1 MVALT
6 DAGSGILTDVEDF
19 LGVYNDFLV
28 VGGVAAL
35 VTLLLTPLT
44 RIVAFRVGAVAP
56 PGERKVHAVP
66 TPSLGGLAMLGGV
79 AAGLVTAWLVGS
91 FDDVFRSFT
100 DIAGVAVAGLII
112 FAVGL
117 FDDIRD
123 VSAPAKVAGIV
134 LAGVTLAL
142 AGVSVLWFR
151 VPFAGFVQL
160 SSDLSVVVTVLWL
173 LVMANAVNL
182 IDGLD
187 GLAAGIVAIAS
198 GTFFVYAVQL
208 GADGVLF
215 DSNPG
220 ALLAV
225 ITCGVCI
232 GFLPLNM
239 HPAKTFMGDGGALLL
254 GLMLASSTVSVGG
267 RIDQAVSG
275 QVFFFFAPL
284 VIPLLLLGV
293 PLVDL
298 LLAVLRRATRKGV
311 AISDADKEH
320 LHHRLMRLGHG
331 HRRTV
336 LILWLWTGLL
346 CGMVLYSTISG
357 SGVGLMP
364 FAGGALALL
373 LFTVFHPGI
382 GTRTAPSGAAT
393 GDQT

>member
-1 MVALT
+1 M
-6 DAGSGILTDVEDF
+6 DDF
-19 LGVYNDFLV
+19 LI
-28 VGGVAAL
+28 VGAVAAV

-44 RIVAFRVGAVAP
+44 RILAFRVGAVASP
-56 PGERKVHAVP
+56 SARKVHVAP

-79 AAGLVTAWLVGS
+79 GAGLLTAWTLGT
-91 FDDVFRSFT
+91 FDPVFRSFT
-100 DIAGVAVAGLII
+100 DIAGVVVAALII
-112 FAVGL
+112 FSVGVA
-117 FDDIRD
+117 DDIRE

-134 LAGVTLAL
+134 LAGVVLAL

-151 VPFAGFVQL
+151 VPFTGFVQL
-160 SSDLSVVVTVLWL
+160 SSDLSVVVTVVWL

-187 GLAAGIVAIAS
+187 GLAGGIVAIAS
-198 GTFFVYAVQL
+198 GSFFVYATQL
-208 GADGVLF
+208 AEDGVLF

-225 ITCGVCI
+225 ITAGVCL

-254 GLMLASSTVSVGG
+254 GLMLAASTVSVGG
-267 RIDQAVSG
+267 RIDQAVDG

-293 PLVDL
+293 PLADL
-298 LLAVLRRATRKGV
+298 TLAVLRRATRKGV
-311 AISDADKEH
+311 GIADADKEH

-336 LILWLWTGLL
+336 LILWLWTALL
-346 CGMVLYSTISG
+346 CGVVLYTTITG
-357 SGVGLMP
+357 SGAAALP
-364 FAGGALALL
+364 FAGGALALAL
-373 LFTVFHPGI
+373 YTIFHPGI
-382 GTRTAPSGAAT
+382 GTTERAENSEAAEASPVETRT
-393 GDQT
+393 

>member
-1 MVALT
+1 MIAMNDIDSL
-6 DAGSGILTDVEDF
+6 
-19 LGVYNDFLV
+19 LGGYRDFLV

-35 VTLLLTPLT
+35 VTLILTPFT
-44 RIVAFRVGAVAP
+44 RLLAFRVGAVAP

-79 AAGLVTAWLVGS
+79 AAGLITAWVLGS
-91 FDDVFRSFT
+91 FEDVFRSFS

-117 FDDIRD
+117 FDDIRE

-134 LAGVTLAL
+134 LAGVALAL

-160 SSDLSVVVTVLWL
+160 SSDLSVVVTVVWL

-198 GTFFVYAVQL
+198 GTFFIYAVQL
-208 GADGVLF
+208 GNDGVLF
-215 DSNPG
+215 QGNPG

-254 GLMLASSTVSVGG
+254 GLMLAASTVSVGG
-267 RIDQAVSG
+267 RIDQPVSG

-293 PLVDL
+293 PLIDL

-336 LILWLWTGLL
+336 LILWLWTLLL
-346 CGMVLYSTISG
+346 CGMVLYSTITD
-357 SGVGLMP
+357 SGVALMP

-373 LFTVFHPGI
+373 LYTVFRPGI
-382 GTRTAPSGAAT
+382 GEQPSTASSTPA
-393 GDQT
+393 DRN

>member
-1 MVALT
+1 MIAMN
-6 DAGSGILTDVEDF
+6 DIDSF
-19 LGVYNDFLV
+19 LGGYRDFLV

-35 VTLLLTPLT
+35 VTLFLTPFT
-44 RIVAFRVGAVAP
+44 RLLAFRVGAVAP

-79 AAGLVTAWLVGS
+79 AAGLTTAWVLGS
-91 FDDVFRSFT
+91 FEDVFRSFS

-117 FDDIRD
+117 FDDIRE

-134 LAGVTLAL
+134 LAGVALAL

-160 SSDLSVVVTVLWL
+160 SSDLSVVVTVVWL

-198 GTFFVYAVQL
+198 GTFFIYAVQL
-208 GADGVLF
+208 GNDGVLF
-215 DSNPG
+215 EGNPG

-254 GLMLASSTVSVGG
+254 GLMLAASTVSVGG
-267 RIDQAVSG
+267 RIDQPVSG

-293 PLVDL
+293 PLIDL

-336 LILWLWTGLL
+336 LILWLWTLLL
-346 CGMVLYSTISG
+346 CGMVLYSTITD
-357 SGVGLMP
+357 SGVALMP

-373 LFTVFHPGI
+373 LYTVFRPGI
-382 GTRTAPSGAAT
+382 GEQPAT
-393 GDQT
+393 TSSTPADRN

>member
-1 MVALT
+1 MIAMN
-6 DAGSGILTDVEDF
+6 DIDSF
-19 LGVYNDFLV
+19 LGGYRDFLV

-35 VTLLLTPLT
+35 VTLFLTPFT
-44 RIVAFRVGAVAP
+44 RLLAFRVGAVAP

-79 AAGLVTAWLVGS
+79 AAGLITAWVLGS
-91 FDDVFRSFT
+91 FEDVFRSFS

-117 FDDIRD
+117 FDDIRE

-134 LAGVTLAL
+134 LAGVALAL

-160 SSDLSVVVTVLWL
+160 SSDLSVVVTVVWL

-198 GTFFVYAVQL
+198 GTFFIYAVQL
-208 GADGVLF
+208 GNDGVLF
-215 DSNPG
+215 EGNPG

-254 GLMLASSTVSVGG
+254 GLMLAASTVSVGG
-267 RIDQAVSG
+267 RIDQPVSG

-293 PLVDL
+293 PLIDL

-336 LILWLWTGLL
+336 LILWLWTLLL
-346 CGMVLYSTISG
+346 CGMVLYSTITD
-357 SGVGLMP
+357 SGVALMP

-373 LFTVFHPGI
+373 LYTVFRPGI
-382 GTRTAPSGAAT
+382 GEQPAT
-393 GDQT
+393 TSSTPADRN

>member
-1 MVALT
+1 MAEVQ
-6 DAGSGILTDVEDF
+6 DF
-19 LGVYNDFLV
+19 LI
-28 VGGVAAL
+28 VGAVAAL
-35 VTLLLTPLT
+35 VTLLLTPIT
-44 RIVAFRVGAVAP
+44 RLVAMRVGAVAAP
-56 PGERKVHAVP
+56 DARKVHEVP
-66 TPSLGGLAMLGGV
+66 TPSLGGLAMMGGV
-79 AAGLVTAWLVGS
+79 GAGLITAWVSGN
-91 FDDVFRSFT
+91 FDPVFTSFT
-100 DIAGVAVAGLII
+100 DIAGVVVAGLIV
-112 FAVGL
+112 FAVGVA
-117 FDDIRD
+117 DDIRD

-134 LAGVTLAL
+134 LAGVVLAL

-160 SSDLSVVVTVLWL
+160 SVDLSVVVTVVWL
-173 LVMANAVNL
+173 LVMTNAVNL

-198 GTFFVYAVQL
+198 GSFFIYSMQL
-208 GADGVLF
+208 GLDGVLF
-215 DSNPG
+215 ENNPG

-225 ITCGVCI
+225 ITTGVCL
-232 GFLPLNM
+232 GFLPLNV

-254 GLMLASSTVSVGG
+254 GLMLAASTVSVGG
-267 RIDQAVSG
+267 RVDQAVSG

-336 LILWLWTGLL
+336 LILWLWTALL
-346 CGMVLYSTISG
+346 CGVVLYSTLTG
-357 SGVGLMP
+357 SGLALLP
-364 FAGGALALL
+364 FAGGALALV

-382 GTRTAPSGAAT
+382 GTASAEVASEAN
-393 GDQT
+393 

>member
-1 MVALT
+1 MAEVQ
-6 DAGSGILTDVEDF
+6 EF
-19 LGVYNDFLV
+19 LI

-35 VTLLLTPLT
+35 VTLLLTPIT
-44 RIVAFRVGAVAP
+44 RFVAMRVGAVAAP
-56 PGERKVHAVP
+56 DARKVHEVP
-66 TPSLGGLAMLGGV
+66 TPSLGGLAMMGGV
-79 AAGLVTAWLVGS
+79 GAGLITAWVSGN
-91 FDDVFRSFT
+91 FDPVFTSFT
-100 DIAGVAVAGLII
+100 DIAGVVVAGLIV
-112 FAVGL
+112 FAVGVA
-117 FDDIRD
+117 DDIRD

-134 LAGVTLAL
+134 LAGVVLAL

-160 SSDLSVVVTVLWL
+160 SADLSVVVTVLWL
-173 LVMANAVNL
+173 LVMTNAVNL

-198 GTFFVYAVQL
+198 GSFFIYSMQL
-208 GADGVLF
+208 GLDGVLF
-215 DSNPG
+215 ESNPG

-225 ITCGVCI
+225 ITTGVCL
-232 GFLPLNM
+232 GFLPLNV

-254 GLMLASSTVSVGG
+254 GLMLAASTVSVGG
-267 RIDQAVSG
+267 RVDQAVSG

-336 LILWLWTGLL
+336 LILWLWTALL
-346 CGMVLYSTISG
+346 CGVVLYSTLTG
-357 SGVGLMP
+357 SGLALLP
-364 FAGGALALL
+364 FAGGALALV

-382 GTRTAPSGAAT
+382 GTASAEVASEPN
-393 GDQT
+393 

>member
-1 MVALT
+1 MQ
-6 DAGSGILTDVEDF
+6 DF
-19 LGVYNDFLV
+19 LI
-28 VGGVAAL
+28 VGAVAAL
-35 VTLLLTPLT
+35 VTLLLTPIT
-44 RIVAFRVGAVAP
+44 RLVAMRVGAVAAP
-56 PGERKVHAVP
+56 DARKVHEVP
-66 TPSLGGLAMLGGV
+66 TPSLGGLAMMGGV
-79 AAGLVTAWLVGS
+79 GAGLITAWVSGN
-91 FDDVFRSFT
+91 FDPVFTSFT
-100 DIAGVAVAGLII
+100 DIAGVVVAGLIV
-112 FAVGL
+112 FAVGMA
-117 FDDIRD
+117 DDIRD

-134 LAGVTLAL
+134 LAGVVLAL

-160 SSDLSVVVTVLWL
+160 SVDLSVVVTVVWL
-173 LVMANAVNL
+173 LVMTNAVNL

-198 GTFFVYAVQL
+198 GSFFIYSMQL
-208 GADGVLF
+208 GLDGVLF
-215 DSNPG
+215 ENNPG

-225 ITCGVCI
+225 ITTGVCL
-232 GFLPLNM
+232 GFLPLNV

-254 GLMLASSTVSVGG
+254 GLMLAASTVSVGG
-267 RIDQAVSG
+267 RVDQAVSG

-298 LLAVLRRATRKGV
+298 LLAVFRRATRKGV

-336 LILWLWTGLL
+336 LILWLWTALL
-346 CGMVLYSTISG
+346 CGVVLYSTLTG
-357 SGVGLMP
+357 SGLALLP
-364 FAGGALALL
+364 FAGGALALV

-382 GTRTAPSGAAT
+382 GTASAEVASEAN
-393 GDQT
+393 

>member
-1 MVALT
+1 MAEVQ
-6 DAGSGILTDVEDF
+6 DF
-19 LGVYNDFLV
+19 LI
-28 VGGVAAL
+28 VGAVAAL
-35 VTLLLTPLT
+35 VTLLLTPIT
-44 RIVAFRVGAVAP
+44 RLVAMRVGAVAAP
-56 PGERKVHAVP
+56 DARKVHEVP
-66 TPSLGGLAMLGGV
+66 TPSLGGLAMIGGV
-79 AAGLVTAWLVGS
+79 GAGLITAWVSGN
-91 FDDVFRSFT
+91 FDPVFTSFT
-100 DIAGVAVAGLII
+100 DIAGVVVAGLIV
-112 FAVGL
+112 FAVGVA
-117 FDDIRD
+117 DDIRD

-134 LAGVTLAL
+134 LAGVVLAL

-160 SSDLSVVVTVLWL
+160 SVDLSVVVTVVWL
-173 LVMANAVNL
+173 LVMTNAVNL

-198 GTFFVYAVQL
+198 GSFFIYSMQL
-208 GADGVLF
+208 GLDGVLF
-215 DSNPG
+215 ENNPG

-225 ITCGVCI
+225 ITTGVCL
-232 GFLPLNM
+232 GFLPLNV

-254 GLMLASSTVSVGG
+254 GLMLAASTVSVGG
-267 RIDQAVSG
+267 RVDQAVSG

-336 LILWLWTGLL
+336 LILWLWTALL
-346 CGMVLYSTISG
+346 CGVVLYSTLTG
-357 SGVGLMP
+357 SGLALLP
-364 FAGGALALL
+364 FAGGALALV

-382 GTRTAPSGAAT
+382 GTASAEVASEAN
-393 GDQT
+393 

>member
-1 MVALT
+1 M
-6 DAGSGILTDVEDF
+6 AGTS
-19 LGVYNDFLV
+19 DFLV

-44 RIVAFRVGAVAP
+44 RMLAVRVGAVAP

-79 AAGLVTAWLVGS
+79 GAGLVTAAFMDS
-91 FDDVFRSFT
+91 FDAVFRSFSA
-100 DIAGVAVAGLII
+100 DIAGVVVAGLII
-112 FAVGL
+112 FAVGVA
-117 FDDIRD
+117 DDIRE

-134 LAGVTLAL
+134 LAGSALAL

-151 VPFAGFVQL
+151 VPFTGFVQL

-173 LVMANAVNL
+173 LLMSNAVNL

-198 GTFFVYAVQL
+198 GTFFVYAFQL
-208 GADGVLF
+208 GQDGVLF
-215 DSNPG
+215 DGNPG
-220 ALLAV
+220 ALLAI
-225 ITCGVCI
+225 ITSAVCI

-254 GLMLASSTVSVGG
+254 GLMLAASTISVGG
-267 RIDQAVSG
+267 RVDQAVSG

-298 LLAVLRRATRKGV
+298 LLAVLRRASRKGV

-346 CGMVLYSTISG
+346 CGLVLYSTITG

-373 LFTVFHPGI
+373 LFTIFHPGI
-382 GTRTAPSGAAT
+382 GSRTSAVANDRS
-393 GDQT
+393 

>member
-1 MVALT
+1 MAEVQ
-6 DAGSGILTDVEDF
+6 EF
-19 LGVYNDFLV
+19 LI

-35 VTLLLTPLT
+35 VTLLLTPIT
-44 RIVAFRVGAVAP
+44 RFVAMRVGAVAAP
-56 PGERKVHAVP
+56 DARKVHEVP
-66 TPSLGGLAMLGGV
+66 TPSLGGLAMMGGV
-79 AAGLVTAWLVGS
+79 GAGLITAWVSGN
-91 FDDVFRSFT
+91 FDPVFTSFT
-100 DIAGVAVAGLII
+100 DIAGVVAAGLIV
-112 FAVGL
+112 FAVGVA
-117 FDDIRD
+117 DDIRD

-134 LAGVTLAL
+134 LAGVVLAL

-160 SSDLSVVVTVLWL
+160 SVDLSVVVTVLWL
-173 LVMANAVNL
+173 LVMTNAVNL

-198 GTFFVYAVQL
+198 GSFFIYSMQL
-208 GADGVLF
+208 GLDGVLF
-215 DSNPG
+215 ESNPG

-225 ITCGVCI
+225 ITTGVCL
-232 GFLPLNM
+232 GFLPLNV

-254 GLMLASSTVSVGG
+254 GLMLAASTVSVGG
-267 RIDQAVSG
+267 RVDQAVSG

-336 LILWLWTGLL
+336 LILWLWTALL
-346 CGMVLYSTISG
+346 CGVVLYSTLTG
-357 SGVGLMP
+357 SGLALLP
-364 FAGGALALL
+364 FAGGALALV

-382 GTRTAPSGAAT
+382 GTASAEVASEPN
-393 GDQT
+393 

>member
-1 MVALT
+1 MIAMNDIDSL
-6 DAGSGILTDVEDF
+6 
-19 LGVYNDFLV
+19 LGGYRDFLV

-35 VTLLLTPLT
+35 VTLILTPFT
-44 RIVAFRVGAVAP
+44 RLLAFRVGAVAP

-79 AAGLVTAWLVGS
+79 AAGLITAWVLGS
-91 FDDVFRSFT
+91 FEDVFRSFS

-117 FDDIRD
+117 FDDIRE

-134 LAGVTLAL
+134 LAGVALAL

-160 SSDLSVVVTVLWL
+160 SSDLSVVVTVVWL

-198 GTFFVYAVQL
+198 GTFFIYAVQL
-208 GADGVLF
+208 GNDGVLF
-215 DSNPG
+215 EGNPG

-254 GLMLASSTVSVGG
+254 GLMLAASTVSVGG
-267 RIDQAVSG
+267 RIDQPVSG

-336 LILWLWTGLL
+336 LILWLWTLLL
-346 CGMVLYSTISG
+346 CGMVLYSTITD
-357 SGVGLMP
+357 SGVALMP
-364 FAGGALALL
+364 FAGGAFALL
-373 LFTVFHPGI
+373 LYTVFRPGI
-382 GTRTAPSGAAT
+382 GEQPATASSTPA
-393 GDQT
+393 DRN